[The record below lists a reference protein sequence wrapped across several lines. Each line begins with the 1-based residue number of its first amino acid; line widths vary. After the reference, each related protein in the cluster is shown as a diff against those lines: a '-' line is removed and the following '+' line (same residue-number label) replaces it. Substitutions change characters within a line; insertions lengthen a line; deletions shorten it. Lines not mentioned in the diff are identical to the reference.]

1 MSDRVQPGG
10 TMPFPRA
17 TSALVAA
24 ADAVSGAPRTQDGAN
39 GPQGEERVGHGELRQ
54 LTVLLSR
61 CTSSLGGL
69 PITLR
74 VELGGALHA
83 LERHL
88 ATRGG
93 GGGR

>member
-1 MSDRVQPGG
+1 
-10 TMPFPRA
+10 MPFPRA

-24 ADAVSGAPRTQDGAN
+24 ADAASDPPRAQDGADD
-39 GPQGEERVGHGELRQ
+39 PEVEERVGQRELGQ
-54 LTVLLSR
+54 LSALLSR
-61 CTSSLGGL
+61 CASSLGGL
-69 PITLR
+69 PIALR

-93 GGGR
+93 GDGPRL